1 MANFTLHDGQFVPRN
16 LTALLNRSLKISPV
30 VVLQGARQTGKSTLV
45 QTLEVNDKPI
55 RYVSLD
61 EAPVLAAATR
71 DPVSFVASVTST
83 LVIDEVQRVPDLF
96 LAIKTEVDRNRQPG
110 RFLLTGS
117 ANALMLPRIADSLA
131 GRVQILTLRSF
142 SQDEIA
148 LRQSS
153 FIDALFDRAN
163 YGAMLEPFI
172 SYPLDRETLIEKII
186 RGGYP
191 FSIQHAD
198 ATDRQLLFN
207 SYITTILQRDVR
219 DLANIEGLVL
229 VPQLLSLLATRSSA
243 LLNLSDLSRSIG
255 IPYNTLRRY
264 LSLLETIFFIW
275 RLPAWSNNLG
285 LRLSKSPKLIM
296 SDTGL
301 MAHVIGA
308 DQQRLI
314 NDPNLMGIFLETF
327 VANELSKLLSWS
339 KMIAQ
344 LYHFQTVTQQEVD
357 IVLERQDGAL
367 IGIEVKASATVGGK
381 DFKGLE
387 ALRQATGQKFS
398 CGIVLYT
405 GERVVPFDTNLLA
418 VPIAALWGG

>member
-131 GRVQILTLRSF
+131 GRVQILTLRPF

-163 YGAMLEPFI
+163 
-172 SYPLDRETLIEKII
+172 
-186 RGGYP
+186 
-191 FSIQHAD
+191 
-198 ATDRQLLFN
+198 
-207 SYITTILQRDVR
+207 
-219 DLANIEGLVL
+219 
-229 VPQLLSLLATRSSA
+229 
-243 LLNLSDLSRSIG
+243 
-255 IPYNTLRRY
+255 
-264 LSLLETIFFIW
+264 
-275 RLPAWSNNLG
+275 
-285 LRLSKSPKLIM
+285 
-296 SDTGL
+296 
-301 MAHVIGA
+301 
-308 DQQRLI
+308 
-314 NDPNLMGIFLETF
+314 
-327 VANELSKLLSWS
+327 
-339 KMIAQ
+339 
-344 LYHFQTVTQQEVD
+344 
-357 IVLERQDGAL
+357 
-367 IGIEVKASATVGGK
+367 
-381 DFKGLE
+381 
-387 ALRQATGQKFS
+387 
-398 CGIVLYT
+398 
-405 GERVVPFDTNLLA
+405 
-418 VPIAALWGG
+418 

>member
-1 MANFTLHDGQFVPRN
+1 M
-16 LTALLNRSLKISPV
+16 
-30 VVLQGARQTGKSTLV
+30 QGARQTGKSTLV

-131 GRVQILTLRSF
+131 GRVQILTLRPF

-191 FSIQHAD
+191 FSIQHTD

-285 LRLSKSPKLIM
+285 LRL
-296 SDTGL
+296 
-301 MAHVIGA
+301 
-308 DQQRLI
+308 
-314 NDPNLMGIFLETF
+314 
-327 VANELSKLLSWS
+327 
-339 KMIAQ
+339 
-344 LYHFQTVTQQEVD
+344 TVV
-357 IVLERQDGAL
+357 
-367 IGIEVKASATVGGK
+367 
-381 DFKGLE
+381 
-387 ALRQATGQKFS
+387 
-398 CGIVLYT
+398 
-405 GERVVPFDTNLLA
+405 
-418 VPIAALWGG
+418 